1 MAREMTR
8 VDLRTLTLAMATSI
22 SAIVAIVACHRPP
35 RQAAPD
41 PSACAVDAD
50 CTFGVGID
58 ESGCCFATNSATS
71 GAHSVAFERWVT
83 ERVASAACKGSKCEP
98 LPPPSPPPPGVCW
111 NTPRCRQGRCGDAC
125 GS

>member
-50 CTFGVGID
+50 CTFGVG
-58 ESGCCFATNSATS
+58 
-71 GAHSVAFERWVT
+71 
-83 ERVASAACKGSKCEP
+83 KGSKCEP